1 MNAIEIIKQKRKEL
15 GITQDELSKKI
26 GLSETAINKTE
37 MGTRQLKLEDFL
49 KIIKELNIP
58 ITKFSEEELI
68 VISKSD
74 LDKLKK
80 ATQLINQV
88 ADNIN
93 NQNLIINDNHG
104 TVNIT
109 NQSLPKNKK

>member
-37 MGTRQLKLEDFL
+37 IGTRQLKLEDFL

-68 VISKSD
+68 VISKSVVCAVSPTYSPINP
-74 LDKLKK
+74 LLESLF
-80 ATQLINQV
+80 LIRFFVFQ
-88 ADNIN
+88 A
-93 NQNLIINDNHG
+93 G
-104 TVNIT
+104 
-109 NQSLPKNKK
+109 